1 MTRASWIGVAQAAA
15 AAGLFST
22 GAILVRFAQALT
34 PVEVTSLRML
44 LGGAILA
51 AAAWGT
57 GQRLRLSGAEIRRV
71 LLVGLVTAAHFLSF
85 IASLYFT
92 SVAHSLTLT
101 HTAPLFVAA
110 LSWSILG
117 EPLPRRALAG
127 LGVGLCGVAAL
138 AGFEPRLTP
147 SMALGDLLA
156 VGAALAFALYSLLGR
171 RERTGIPLLTYAAA
185 VYGAAGLMTAPFAL
199 GLLARPL
206 PWMALAAVVALA
218 LFPLALGHTLYNA
231 ALRRLHPSIPQLI
244 ATQEILG
251 GTILAWLLLGE
262 PLSWNVVAG
271 AGLTVLGVSL
281 VLR

>member
-1 MTRASWIGVAQAAA
+1 MTRGGWIGVAQAAA

-22 GAILVRFAQALT
+22 GAILVRCAQALS

-44 LGGAILA
+44 LGGLLLA
-51 AAAWGT
+51 GVAWGT
-57 GQRLRLSGAEIRRV
+57 ASRLRLTGAEVRRV

-92 SVAHSLTLT
+92 TVAHSLTLT

-110 LSWSILG
+110 LSWSLLK
-117 EPLPRRALAG
+117 ERLPPRALAG
-127 LGVGLCGVAAL
+127 IGLGLCGVAVL
-138 AGFEPRLTP
+138 TGFEARLTGP
-147 SMALGDLLA
+147 LILGDLLA

-171 RERTGIPLLTYAAA
+171 RERTGIPLLSYAAS
-185 VYGAAGLMTAPFAL
+185 VYLAAGLMTAPFSL

-206 PWMALAAVVALA
+206 PWTALAAVVALA

-251 GTILAWLLLGE
+251 GTLLAWLLLGE
-262 PLSWNVVAG
+262 PPSWNVVAG
-271 AGLTVLGVSL
+271 AVLTVLGVSL

>member
-1 MTRASWIGVAQAAA
+1 MTRAGWIGVGQALA

-22 GAILVRFAQALT
+22 GAILVRFAQALR
-34 PVEVTSLRML
+34 PIEVTSLRML

-51 AAAWGT
+51 GAAWGT
-57 GQRLRLSGAEIRRV
+57 GSRLRLSGAELRRV
-71 LLVGLVTAAHFLSF
+71 LLVGLVAATHFLSF

-92 SVAHSLTLT
+92 TVAHCLTLT

-110 LSWSILG
+110 LSWSLLK

-127 LGVGLCGVAAL
+127 IGIGACGVAVL
-138 AGFEPRLTP
+138 AGFEPRLST

-171 RERTGIPLLTYAAA
+171 RERSGLPLLTYAAS
-185 VYGAAGLMTAPFAL
+185 VYLAAGLMTAPLAL
-199 GLLARPL
+199 GWLARPVA
-206 PWMALAAVVALA
+206 WTALAAVVALA

-244 ATQEILG
+244 ATQEVLG
-251 GTILAWLLLGE
+251 GTLLAWLLLGE
-262 PLSWNVVAG
+262 VPPWNAVAG
-271 AGLTVLGVSL
+271 AALTVLGVSL